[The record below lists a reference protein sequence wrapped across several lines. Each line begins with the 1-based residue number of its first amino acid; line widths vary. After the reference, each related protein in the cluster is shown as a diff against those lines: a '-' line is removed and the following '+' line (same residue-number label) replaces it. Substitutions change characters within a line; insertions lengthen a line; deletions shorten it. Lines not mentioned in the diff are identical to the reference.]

1 MKVYADIYSWDGKK
15 TDQQEPIAWFP
26 GSYHLKIFDVR
37 DAASGVEPLKPY
49 ICIYAETGKGMSIS
63 AKPEKF
69 VKKICIDFNLEIEKV
84 LWVEE
89 IGAASGRFEV
99 IVFTKSGKLGEVVLY
114 SISRRA
120 PMAGELKSIEKELAL
135 LDDQMESTVSES

>member
-15 TDQQEPIAWFP
+15 RDHQEPIAWFP

-37 DAASGVEPLKPY
+37 DTPGVEPLKPY
-49 ICIYAETGKGMSIS
+49 ICIYAETGEGMSIS

-69 VKKICIDFNLEIEKV
+69 VKKICSDFNLELEKV

-89 IGAASGRFEV
+89 LGASSGNFEV
-99 IVFTKSGKLGEVVLY
+99 IVFTRSGKLGEVVLY
-114 SISRRA
+114 SISKRA
-120 PMAGELKSIEKELAL
+120 PMPGELKIITKELAAFEHL
-135 LDDQMESTVSES
+135 GHTD